1 MVVQQGDID
10 VRKVTPE
17 QEFIVARH
25 SRLVGRVLDLLEAAV
40 PEGTQCDKLKKL
52 VQVPLY
58 DFRNDMLKLV
68 TTAKIPEIDDF

>member
-40 PEGTQCDKLKKL
+40 PEGIQCDKLKKL